1 MKLVDPAQTIVLH
14 DAGSVRGSTS
24 QHYIAPRPRSFIGFG
39 VQSAMGWSL
48 GAAIGAK
55 KAHPDKL
62 VAAFIGEEAL
72 NETAMDIETSIR
84 NDAPILMIVKNNRK
98 VPDQEGGK
106 SKKLA
111 TARFKQGVDIGALA
125 TALGA
130 KAYRVEKPGD
140 LAATLSAAIANVR
153 GGQTAVVEVIT
164 ARIHGSLHHLWDPN
178 AAKRSGEGLG

>member
-1 MKLVDPAQTIVLH
+1 
-14 DAGSVRGSTS
+14 
-24 QHYIAPRPRSFIGFG
+24 
-39 VQSAMGWSL
+39 MGWSL

-62 VAAFIGEEAL
+62 VTAFIGEEAL

-84 NDAPILMIVKNNRK
+84 NDAPILLIVKNNRK
-98 VPDQEGGK
+98 LPDQDGGK

-111 TARFKQGVDIGALA
+111 VARFKQGVDIGALA
-125 TALGA
+125 AALGA

-140 LAATLSAAIANVR
+140 LATTLAAAIADVR

-164 ARIHGSLHHLWDPN
+164 ARINGSLHHLWDPN
-178 AAKRSGEGLG
+178 AVKRSGEALG